1 MDLKSLQ
8 NLSTDD
14 KLLILQ
20 TTGGLAILEELAKS
34 NTLYQIARLLKI
46 SLRTLTKW
54 RRCTPDI
61 AAILGDPKPKDP
73 MSLEPDLSKP
83 LAYRILCSYEDHKT
97 YLKGSIYREYVTQQE
112 LCDDFMQE
120 YFGAFGVFELN
131 YRTQY
136 LKAIANTG
144 LFKLNNYTCIA
155 FCTVNKRGK
164 ILIHKPS
171 K

>member
-73 MSLEPDLSKP
+73 ML
-83 LAYRILCSYEDHKT
+83 
-97 YLKGSIYREYVTQQE
+97 
-112 LCDDFMQE
+112 
-120 YFGAFGVFELN
+120 
-131 YRTQY
+131 
-136 LKAIANTG
+136 
-144 LFKLNNYTCIA
+144 
-155 FCTVNKRGK
+155 
-164 ILIHKPS
+164 
-171 K
+171 